1 MAWKGRADVSVNDIG
16 IILAEGCGHVACE
29 CDAQCPAV
37 ELYTGTLYRTGAI
50 GSSKAGGEGRA
61 SRRRGK
67 SVTGAFHHRIII
79 IQMPEEAQDPQDI
92 GIID

>member
-1 MAWKGRADVSVNDIG
+1 MSPVNATPNVPQWNFI
-16 IILAEGCGHVACE
+16 
-29 CDAQCPAV
+29 P